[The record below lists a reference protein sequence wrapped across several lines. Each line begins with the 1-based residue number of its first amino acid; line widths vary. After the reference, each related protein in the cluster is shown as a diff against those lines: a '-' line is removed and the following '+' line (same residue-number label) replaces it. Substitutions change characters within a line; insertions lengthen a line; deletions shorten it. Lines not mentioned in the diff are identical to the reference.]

1 MFILVNCWTTDD
13 GDTLTAEIVHV
24 APGDPVLV
32 MDTSSLQ
39 EIPLHCDSEETVI
52 KILDNEESNKS
63 SLNDDDATTNIE
75 PKERGD
81 DPNFV
86 SIVLRNDFNIDTEKV
101 DEEIKQILPAE
112 GGPESISRQ
121 FLGKNSENYKSVNE
135 IYTV

>member
-1 MFILVNCWTTDD
+1 
-13 GDTLTAEIVHV
+13 LTAEIVHV
-24 APGDPVLV
+24 VPGEPVLV
-32 MDTSSLQ
+32 DTSSLQ
-39 EIPLHCDSEETVI
+39 EIPLHCDAEETVI

-63 SLNDDDATTNIE
+63 SLNEDGSPNIE
-75 PKERGD
+75 PKEKGD

-121 FLGKNSENYKSVNE
+121 FLGKTLCAWHFLQCIDENEGQNVICFSEH
-135 IYTV
+135 

>member
-1 MFILVNCWTTDD
+1 V
-13 GDTLTAEIVHV
+13 V
-24 APGDPVLV
+24 PGEPVLV
-32 MDTSSLQ
+32 DTSSLK
-39 EIPLHCDSEETVI
+39 EIPLHCDPEETVI

-63 SLNDDDATTNIE
+63 SLNDDGSPNIE
-75 PKERGD
+75 PKEKGD

-121 FLGKNSENYKSVNE
+121 FLGKIFALVYIDGKIIRKMFKNFN
-135 IYTV
+135 IF